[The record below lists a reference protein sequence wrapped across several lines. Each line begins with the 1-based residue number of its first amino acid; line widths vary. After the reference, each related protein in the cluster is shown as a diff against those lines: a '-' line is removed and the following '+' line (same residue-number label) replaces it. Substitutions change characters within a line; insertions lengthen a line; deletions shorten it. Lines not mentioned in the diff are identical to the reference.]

1 MAHTRCCSFSA
12 GVTCGLG
19 GAVSVGIPRVQYA
32 PQKTHSPSATS
43 MADPQDLAAHRQR
56 RQILSVVQDNRVTM
70 IVGDTGCGKSTQ
82 VPKILLDQVVVVFGP
97 ENR

>member
-1 MAHTRCCSFSA
+1 
-12 GVTCGLG
+12 
-19 GAVSVGIPRVQYA
+19 
-32 PQKTHSPSATS
+32 

-82 VPKILLDQVVVVFGP
+82 LPQMLLRAGYA
-97 ENR
+97 RIACT